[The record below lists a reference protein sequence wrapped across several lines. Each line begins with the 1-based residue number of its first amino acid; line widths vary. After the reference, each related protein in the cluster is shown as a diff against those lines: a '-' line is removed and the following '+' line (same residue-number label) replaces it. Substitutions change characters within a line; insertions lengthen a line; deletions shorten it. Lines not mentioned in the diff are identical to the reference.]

1 MLVFLQQNNDIKEII
16 NNIPNVINKTI
27 TAPNPNVST
36 TPSKLSIKTPT
47 KKNKAKVTTPV
58 IVHKHEQ
65 SFFLFSFLQK
75 ISTSGSIMSTS
86 SPNIY
91 YVDCIK
97 KLHNFKISKNDK
109 KVLTKNNS
117 SNIMLILEEKI
128 NVFGGKEKMKIL
140 IGALFL
146 SLWQSL
152 LFWKQDLGIS
162 VLLFTIPIIWI
173 TTKLLKGNIKNKKAL
188 LISIPI
194 IVLSSTYFI
203 FDNLTFYLI
212 NIVLIPILYLIMII
226 WAISDFQIK
235 SIIYKIILMIFEPL
249 NYIGD
254 VIKTVLKE
262 FNPKEKDEQI
272 GEKKEKN
279 NIFKAVCFTGII
291 ALIVI
296 GLLCSADNEF
306 AKIFSTI
313 FKDINIF
320 NVSELTG
327 RIIIIIIAFFY
338 FAGFFMNM
346 LDKENGLKEFEKDE
360 KAEKKE
366 SYTIRMMITVLNL
379 VYLVFCFTQIKVLFT
394 EQNIKY
400 SEFARKGFFQLMI
413 VSLINIVMILKAN
426 NKNLRENEKQDKYK
440 KTMCIVMVIFTLV
453 IIISAFARMT
463 LYQQNYGYTRLRVL
477 VDLTLITEIILLIP
491 TVIYI
496 LENKINLIKTYFV
509 IIVTM
514 YCIVNFVNID
524 KFIVKNNINRY
535 KETGNID
542 LNYLIEMNNTDLVE
556 QLLELDNTEFKYS
569 EKLYSQSNIDKQLIK
584 EKIERQKKMLDE
596 YLTNLKKNLNE
607 TYTVAEFNLPKM
619 RAKSILNNRK

>member
-1 MLVFLQQNNDIKEII
+1 
-16 NNIPNVINKTI
+16 
-27 TAPNPNVST
+27 
-36 TPSKLSIKTPT
+36 
-47 KKNKAKVTTPV
+47 
-58 IVHKHEQ
+58 
-65 SFFLFSFLQK
+65 
-75 ISTSGSIMSTS
+75 
-86 SPNIY
+86 
-91 YVDCIK
+91 
-97 KLHNFKISKNDK
+97 
-109 KVLTKNNS
+109 
-117 SNIMLILEEKI
+117 
-128 NVFGGKEKMKIL
+128 MKIL

-346 LDKENGLKEFEKDE
+346 LDKENGLKEFEEEE
-360 KAEKKE
+360 KIEKKE
-366 SYTIRMMITVLNL
+366 SYTIRMMLTVLNV

-426 NKNLRENEKQDKYK
+426 NKNLKETEKQEKYK
-440 KTMCIVMVIFTLV
+440 KTMCIVMVIFTLI

-463 LYQQNYGYTRLRVL
+463 LYQQNYGYTRLRIL
-477 VDLTLITEIILLIP
+477 VDYTLITEIILLIP
-491 TVIYI
+491 TIIYI
-496 LENKINLIKTYFV
+496 LKNKIDLIKTYFV
-509 IIVTM
+509 IIITM
-514 YCIVNFVNID
+514 YCLVNFINID
-524 KFIVKNNINRY
+524 KIIMKNNFNRY
-535 KETGNID
+535 KETGYID
-542 LNYLIEMNNTDLVE
+542 LNYIMEMNNSDLIE
-556 QLLELDNTEFKYS
+556 QLLELKDTEFKYS
-569 EKLYSQSNIDKQLIK
+569 EKAYSQSDTDKQEIQEQIGKQQRELNGYLASW
-584 EKIERQKKMLDE
+584 KKSF
-596 YLTNLKKNLNE
+596 NE
-607 TYTVAEFNLPKM
+607 THTLAEFNLPKM

>member
-1 MLVFLQQNNDIKEII
+1 
-16 NNIPNVINKTI
+16 
-27 TAPNPNVST
+27 
-36 TPSKLSIKTPT
+36 
-47 KKNKAKVTTPV
+47 
-58 IVHKHEQ
+58 
-65 SFFLFSFLQK
+65 
-75 ISTSGSIMSTS
+75 
-86 SPNIY
+86 
-91 YVDCIK
+91 
-97 KLHNFKISKNDK
+97 
-109 KVLTKNNS
+109 
-117 SNIMLILEEKI
+117 
-128 NVFGGKEKMKIL
+128 MKIL

-212 NIVLIPILYLIMII
+212 NIVLIPILYLIMVI

-254 VIKTVLKE
+254 VIRAVLKE

-279 NIFKAVCFTGII
+279 NIFKAVCFTGTI

-320 NVSELTG
+320 NVPELTG

-346 LDKENGLKEFEKDE
+346 LNEENGLKEFEEEE
-360 KAEKKE
+360 KIEKKE
-366 SYTIRMMITVLNL
+366 SYTIRMMLTVLNV

-426 NKNLRENEKQDKYK
+426 NKNLKETEKQEKYK
-440 KTMCIVMVIFTLV
+440 KTMCIVMVIFTLI

-463 LYQQNYGYTRLRVL
+463 LYQQNYGYTRLRIL
-477 VDLTLITEIILLIP
+477 VDYTLITEIILLIP
-491 TVIYI
+491 TIIYI
-496 LENKINLIKTYFV
+496 LKNKIDLIKTYFV
-509 IIVTM
+509 IIITM
-514 YCIVNFVNID
+514 YCLVNFINID
-524 KFIVKNNINRY
+524 KIIMKNNFNRY
-535 KETGNID
+535 KETGYID
-542 LNYLIEMNNTDLVE
+542 LNYIMEMNNSDLIE
-556 QLLELDNTEFKYS
+556 QLLELKDTEFKYS
-569 EKLYSQSNIDKQLIK
+569 EKAYSQSDTDKQEIQEQIGKQQRELNGYLASW
-584 EKIERQKKMLDE
+584 KKSF
-596 YLTNLKKNLNE
+596 NE
-607 TYTVAEFNLPKM
+607 THTLAEFNLPKM

>member
-1 MLVFLQQNNDIKEII
+1 
-16 NNIPNVINKTI
+16 
-27 TAPNPNVST
+27 
-36 TPSKLSIKTPT
+36 
-47 KKNKAKVTTPV
+47 
-58 IVHKHEQ
+58 
-65 SFFLFSFLQK
+65 
-75 ISTSGSIMSTS
+75 
-86 SPNIY
+86 
-91 YVDCIK
+91 
-97 KLHNFKISKNDK
+97 
-109 KVLTKNNS
+109 
-117 SNIMLILEEKI
+117 
-128 NVFGGKEKMKIL
+128 MKIL

-212 NIVLIPILYLIMII
+212 NIVLIPILYLIMVI

-346 LDKENGLKEFEKDE
+346 LNEENGLKEFEEEE
-360 KAEKKE
+360 KIEKKE
-366 SYTIRMMITVLNL
+366 SYTIRMMLTVLNV

-426 NKNLRENEKQDKYK
+426 NKNLKETEKQEKYK
-440 KTMCIVMVIFTLV
+440 KTMCIVMVIFTLI

-463 LYQQNYGYTRLRVL
+463 LYQQNYGYTRLRIL
-477 VDLTLITEIILLIP
+477 VDYTLITEIILLIP
-491 TVIYI
+491 TIIYI
-496 LENKINLIKTYFV
+496 LKNKIDLIKTYFV
-509 IIVTM
+509 IIITM
-514 YCIVNFVNID
+514 YCLVNFINID
-524 KFIVKNNINRY
+524 KIIMKNNFNRY
-535 KETGNID
+535 KETGYID
-542 LNYLIEMNNTDLVE
+542 LNYIMEMNNSDLIE
-556 QLLELDNTEFKYS
+556 QLLELKDTEFKYS
-569 EKLYSQSNIDKQLIK
+569 EKAYSQSDTDKQEIQEQIGKQQRELNGYLASW
-584 EKIERQKKMLDE
+584 KKSF
-596 YLTNLKKNLNE
+596 NE
-607 TYTVAEFNLPKM
+607 THTLAEFNLPKM

>member
-1 MLVFLQQNNDIKEII
+1 
-16 NNIPNVINKTI
+16 
-27 TAPNPNVST
+27 
-36 TPSKLSIKTPT
+36 
-47 KKNKAKVTTPV
+47 
-58 IVHKHEQ
+58 
-65 SFFLFSFLQK
+65 
-75 ISTSGSIMSTS
+75 
-86 SPNIY
+86 
-91 YVDCIK
+91 
-97 KLHNFKISKNDK
+97 
-109 KVLTKNNS
+109 
-117 SNIMLILEEKI
+117 
-128 NVFGGKEKMKIL
+128 MKIL

-254 VIKTVLKE
+254 VIRAVLKE

-426 NKNLRENEKQDKYK
+426 NKNLKETEKQEKYK
-440 KTMCIVMVIFTLV
+440 KTMCIVMVIFTLI
-453 IIISAFARMT
+453 IIISAFVRMT
-463 LYQQNYGYTRLRVL
+463 LYQQNYGYTRLRIL
-477 VDLTLITEIILLIP
+477 VDYTLITEIILLIP
-491 TVIYI
+491 TIIYI
-496 LENKINLIKTYFV
+496 LKNKTDLIKTYFV
-509 IIVTM
+509 IIITM
-514 YCIVNFVNID
+514 YCLVNFINID
-524 KFIVKNNINRY
+524 KIIMKNNFNRY
-535 KETGNID
+535 KETGYID
-542 LNYLIEMNNTDLVE
+542 LNYLMEMNNSDLIE
-556 QLLELDNTEFKYS
+556 QLLELKDTEFKYS
-569 EKLYSQSNIDKQLIK
+569 EKAYSQSDTDKQEIQEQIGKQQRELNGYLASW
-584 EKIERQKKMLDE
+584 KKSF
-596 YLTNLKKNLNE
+596 NE
-607 TYTVAEFNLPKM
+607 THTLAEFNLPKM

>member
-1 MLVFLQQNNDIKEII
+1 
-16 NNIPNVINKTI
+16 
-27 TAPNPNVST
+27 
-36 TPSKLSIKTPT
+36 
-47 KKNKAKVTTPV
+47 
-58 IVHKHEQ
+58 
-65 SFFLFSFLQK
+65 
-75 ISTSGSIMSTS
+75 
-86 SPNIY
+86 
-91 YVDCIK
+91 
-97 KLHNFKISKNDK
+97 
-109 KVLTKNNS
+109 
-117 SNIMLILEEKI
+117 
-128 NVFGGKEKMKIL
+128 MKIL

-212 NIVLIPILYLIMII
+212 NIVLVPILYLIMVI

-254 VIKTVLKE
+254 VIRAVLKE

-279 NIFKAVCFTGII
+279 NIFKAVCFTGTI

-346 LDKENGLKEFEKDE
+346 LDKENGLKEFEKEE
-360 KAEKKE
+360 KIEKKE
-366 SYTIRMMITVLNL
+366 SYTIRMMLTVLNV

-426 NKNLRENEKQDKYK
+426 NKNLKETEKQEKYK
-440 KTMCIVMVIFTLV
+440 KTMCIVMVIFTLI

-463 LYQQNYGYTRLRVL
+463 LYQQNYGYTRLRIL
-477 VDLTLITEIILLIP
+477 VDYTLITEIILLIP
-491 TVIYI
+491 TIIYI
-496 LENKINLIKTYFV
+496 LKNKIDLIKTYFV
-509 IIVTM
+509 IIITM
-514 YCIVNFVNID
+514 YCLVNFINID
-524 KFIVKNNINRY
+524 KIIMKNNFNRY
-535 KETGNID
+535 KETGYID
-542 LNYLIEMNNTDLVE
+542 LNYLMEMNNSDLIE
-556 QLLELDNTEFKYS
+556 QLLELKDTEFKYS
-569 EKLYSQSNIDKQLIK
+569 EKAYSQSDTDKQEIQEQIGKQQRELNGYLASW
-584 EKIERQKKMLDE
+584 KKSF
-596 YLTNLKKNLNE
+596 NE
-607 TYTVAEFNLPKM
+607 THTLAEFNLPKM

>member
-1 MLVFLQQNNDIKEII
+1 
-16 NNIPNVINKTI
+16 
-27 TAPNPNVST
+27 
-36 TPSKLSIKTPT
+36 
-47 KKNKAKVTTPV
+47 
-58 IVHKHEQ
+58 
-65 SFFLFSFLQK
+65 
-75 ISTSGSIMSTS
+75 
-86 SPNIY
+86 
-91 YVDCIK
+91 
-97 KLHNFKISKNDK
+97 
-109 KVLTKNNS
+109 
-117 SNIMLILEEKI
+117 
-128 NVFGGKEKMKIL
+128 MKIL

-254 VIKTVLKE
+254 VIRAVLKE

-607 TYTVAEFNLPKM
+607 THTVAEFNLPKM

>member
-1 MLVFLQQNNDIKEII
+1 
-16 NNIPNVINKTI
+16 
-27 TAPNPNVST
+27 
-36 TPSKLSIKTPT
+36 
-47 KKNKAKVTTPV
+47 
-58 IVHKHEQ
+58 
-65 SFFLFSFLQK
+65 
-75 ISTSGSIMSTS
+75 
-86 SPNIY
+86 
-91 YVDCIK
+91 
-97 KLHNFKISKNDK
+97 
-109 KVLTKNNS
+109 
-117 SNIMLILEEKI
+117 
-128 NVFGGKEKMKIL
+128 MKIL

-162 VLLFTIPIIWI
+162 VLLFIIPIIWI

-212 NIVLIPILYLIMII
+212 NIVLIPILYLIMVI

-254 VIKTVLKE
+254 VIRAVLKE

-426 NKNLRENEKQDKYK
+426 NKNLKETEKQEKYK
-440 KTMCIVMVIFTLV
+440 KTMCIVMVIFTLI

-463 LYQQNYGYTRLRVL
+463 LYQQNYGYTRLRIL
-477 VDLTLITEIILLIP
+477 VDYTLITEIILLIP
-491 TVIYI
+491 TIIYI
-496 LENKINLIKTYFV
+496 LKNKIDLIKTYFV
-509 IIVTM
+509 IIITM
-514 YCIVNFVNID
+514 YCLVNFINID
-524 KFIVKNNINRY
+524 KIIMKNNFNRY
-535 KETGNID
+535 KETGYID
-542 LNYLIEMNNTDLVE
+542 LNYLMEMNNSDLIE
-556 QLLELDNTEFKYS
+556 QLLELKDTEFKYS
-569 EKLYSQSNIDKQLIK
+569 EKAYSQSDTDKQEIQEQIGKQQRELNGYLASW
-584 EKIERQKKMLDE
+584 KKSF
-596 YLTNLKKNLNE
+596 NE
-607 TYTVAEFNLPKM
+607 THTLAEFNLPKM

>member
-1 MLVFLQQNNDIKEII
+1 
-16 NNIPNVINKTI
+16 
-27 TAPNPNVST
+27 
-36 TPSKLSIKTPT
+36 
-47 KKNKAKVTTPV
+47 
-58 IVHKHEQ
+58 
-65 SFFLFSFLQK
+65 
-75 ISTSGSIMSTS
+75 
-86 SPNIY
+86 
-91 YVDCIK
+91 
-97 KLHNFKISKNDK
+97 
-109 KVLTKNNS
+109 
-117 SNIMLILEEKI
+117 
-128 NVFGGKEKMKIL
+128 MKIL

-212 NIVLIPILYLIMII
+212 NIVLIPILYLIMVI

-254 VIKTVLKE
+254 VIRAVLKE

-346 LDKENGLKEFEKDE
+346 LDKENGLKEFEEEE
-360 KAEKKE
+360 KIEKKE
-366 SYTIRMMITVLNL
+366 SYTIRMMLTVLNV

-400 SEFARKGFFQLMI
+400 TEFARKGFFQLMI
-413 VSLINIVMILKAN
+413 VSLINIAMILKAN
-426 NKNLRENEKQDKYK
+426 NKNLKETEKQEKYK
-440 KTMCIVMVIFTLV
+440 KTMCIVMVIFTLI

-463 LYQQNYGYTRLRVL
+463 LYQQNYGYTRLRIL
-477 VDLTLITEIILLIP
+477 VDYTLITEIILLIP
-491 TVIYI
+491 TIIYI
-496 LENKINLIKTYFV
+496 LKNKIDLIKTYFV
-509 IIVTM
+509 IIITM
-514 YCIVNFVNID
+514 YCLVNFINID
-524 KFIVKNNINRY
+524 KIIMKNNFNRY
-535 KETGNID
+535 KETGYID
-542 LNYLIEMNNTDLVE
+542 LNYLMEMNNSDLIE
-556 QLLELDNTEFKYS
+556 QLLELKDTEFKYS
-569 EKLYSQSNIDKQLIK
+569 EKAYSQSDTDKQEIQEQIGKQQRELNGYLASW
-584 EKIERQKKMLDE
+584 KKSF
-596 YLTNLKKNLNE
+596 NE
-607 TYTVAEFNLPKM
+607 THTLAEFNLPKM

>member
-1 MLVFLQQNNDIKEII
+1 
-16 NNIPNVINKTI
+16 
-27 TAPNPNVST
+27 
-36 TPSKLSIKTPT
+36 
-47 KKNKAKVTTPV
+47 
-58 IVHKHEQ
+58 
-65 SFFLFSFLQK
+65 
-75 ISTSGSIMSTS
+75 
-86 SPNIY
+86 
-91 YVDCIK
+91 
-97 KLHNFKISKNDK
+97 
-109 KVLTKNNS
+109 
-117 SNIMLILEEKI
+117 
-128 NVFGGKEKMKIL
+128 MKIL

-212 NIVLIPILYLIMII
+212 NIVLIPILYLIMVI

-254 VIKTVLKE
+254 VIRAVLKE

-320 NVSELTG
+320 NVSDLTG

-346 LDKENGLKEFEKDE
+346 LDKENGLKEFEEEE
-360 KAEKKE
+360 KIEKKE
-366 SYTIRMMITVLNL
+366 SYTIRMMLTVLNV

-426 NKNLRENEKQDKYK
+426 NKNLKETEKQEKYK
-440 KTMCIVMVIFTLV
+440 KTMCIVMVIFTLI

-463 LYQQNYGYTRLRVL
+463 LYQQNYGYTRLRIL
-477 VDLTLITEIILLIP
+477 VDYTLITEIILLIP
-491 TVIYI
+491 TIIYI
-496 LENKINLIKTYFV
+496 LKNKIDLIKTYFV
-509 IIVTM
+509 IIITM
-514 YCIVNFVNID
+514 YCLVNFINID
-524 KFIVKNNINRY
+524 KIIMKNNFNRY
-535 KETGNID
+535 KETGYID
-542 LNYLIEMNNTDLVE
+542 LNYIMEMNNSDLIE
-556 QLLELDNTEFKYS
+556 QLLELKDTEFKYS
-569 EKLYSQSNIDKQLIK
+569 EKAYSQSDTDKQEIQEQIGKQQRELNGYLASW
-584 EKIERQKKMLDE
+584 KKSF
-596 YLTNLKKNLNE
+596 NE
-607 TYTVAEFNLPKM
+607 THTLAEFNLPKM

>member
-1 MLVFLQQNNDIKEII
+1 
-16 NNIPNVINKTI
+16 
-27 TAPNPNVST
+27 
-36 TPSKLSIKTPT
+36 
-47 KKNKAKVTTPV
+47 
-58 IVHKHEQ
+58 
-65 SFFLFSFLQK
+65 
-75 ISTSGSIMSTS
+75 
-86 SPNIY
+86 
-91 YVDCIK
+91 
-97 KLHNFKISKNDK
+97 
-109 KVLTKNNS
+109 
-117 SNIMLILEEKI
+117 
-128 NVFGGKEKMKIL
+128 MKIL

-254 VIKTVLKE
+254 VIRAVLKE

-366 SYTIRMMITVLNL
+366 SCTIRMMITVLNL

-426 NKNLRENEKQDKYK
+426 NKNLKETEKQEKYK
-440 KTMCIVMVIFTLV
+440 KTMCIVMVIFTLI

-463 LYQQNYGYTRLRVL
+463 LYQQNYGYTRLRIL
-477 VDLTLITEIILLIP
+477 VDYTLITEIILLIP
-491 TVIYI
+491 TIIYI
-496 LENKINLIKTYFV
+496 LKNKIDLIKTYFV
-509 IIVTM
+509 IIITM
-514 YCIVNFVNID
+514 YCLVNFINID
-524 KFIVKNNINRY
+524 KIIMKNNFNRY
-535 KETGNID
+535 KETGYID
-542 LNYLIEMNNTDLVE
+542 LNYIMEMNNSDLIE
-556 QLLELDNTEFKYS
+556 QLLELKDTEFKYS
-569 EKLYSQSNIDKQLIK
+569 EKAYSQSDTDKQEIQEQIGKQQRELNGYLASW
-584 EKIERQKKMLDE
+584 KKSF
-596 YLTNLKKNLNE
+596 NE
-607 TYTVAEFNLPKM
+607 THTLAEFNLPKM

>member
-1 MLVFLQQNNDIKEII
+1 
-16 NNIPNVINKTI
+16 
-27 TAPNPNVST
+27 
-36 TPSKLSIKTPT
+36 
-47 KKNKAKVTTPV
+47 
-58 IVHKHEQ
+58 
-65 SFFLFSFLQK
+65 
-75 ISTSGSIMSTS
+75 
-86 SPNIY
+86 
-91 YVDCIK
+91 
-97 KLHNFKISKNDK
+97 
-109 KVLTKNNS
+109 
-117 SNIMLILEEKI
+117 
-128 NVFGGKEKMKIL
+128 
-140 IGALFL
+140 
-146 SLWQSL
+146 
-152 LFWKQDLGIS
+152 
-162 VLLFTIPIIWI
+162 
-173 TTKLLKGNIKNKKAL
+173 
-188 LISIPI
+188 
-194 IVLSSTYFI
+194 
-203 FDNLTFYLI
+203 
-212 NIVLIPILYLIMII
+212 
-226 WAISDFQIK
+226 
-235 SIIYKIILMIFEPL
+235 
-249 NYIGD
+249 
-254 VIKTVLKE
+254 
-262 FNPKEKDEQI
+262 
-272 GEKKEKN
+272 
-279 NIFKAVCFTGII
+279 
-291 ALIVI
+291 
-296 GLLCSADNEF
+296 
-306 AKIFSTI
+306 
-313 FKDINIF
+313 
-320 NVSELTG
+320 
-327 RIIIIIIAFFY
+327 
-338 FAGFFMNM
+338 MNM

-440 KTMCIVMVIFTLV
+440 KKMCIVMVIFTLV

>member
-1 MLVFLQQNNDIKEII
+1 
-16 NNIPNVINKTI
+16 
-27 TAPNPNVST
+27 
-36 TPSKLSIKTPT
+36 
-47 KKNKAKVTTPV
+47 
-58 IVHKHEQ
+58 
-65 SFFLFSFLQK
+65 
-75 ISTSGSIMSTS
+75 
-86 SPNIY
+86 
-91 YVDCIK
+91 
-97 KLHNFKISKNDK
+97 
-109 KVLTKNNS
+109 
-117 SNIMLILEEKI
+117 
-128 NVFGGKEKMKIL
+128 MKIL

-212 NIVLIPILYLIMII
+212 NIVLIPILYLIMVI

-254 VIKTVLKE
+254 VIRAVLKE

-400 SEFARKGFFQLMI
+400 SKFARKGFFQLMI

-426 NKNLRENEKQDKYK
+426 NKNLKETEKQEKYK
-440 KTMCIVMVIFTLV
+440 KTMCIVMVIFTLI

-463 LYQQNYGYTRLRVL
+463 LYQQNYGYTRLRIL
-477 VDLTLITEIILLIP
+477 VDYTLITEIILLIP
-491 TVIYI
+491 TIIYI
-496 LENKINLIKTYFV
+496 LKNKIDLIKTYFV
-509 IIVTM
+509 IIITM
-514 YCIVNFVNID
+514 YCLVNFINID
-524 KFIVKNNINRY
+524 KIIMKNNFNRY
-535 KETGNID
+535 KETGYID
-542 LNYLIEMNNTDLVE
+542 LNYIMEMNNSDLIE
-556 QLLELDNTEFKYS
+556 QLLELKDTEFKYS
-569 EKLYSQSNIDKQLIK
+569 EKAYSQSDTDKQEIQEQIGKQQRELNGYLASW
-584 EKIERQKKMLDE
+584 KKSF
-596 YLTNLKKNLNE
+596 NE
-607 TYTVAEFNLPKM
+607 THTLAEFNLPKM

>member
-1 MLVFLQQNNDIKEII
+1 
-16 NNIPNVINKTI
+16 
-27 TAPNPNVST
+27 
-36 TPSKLSIKTPT
+36 
-47 KKNKAKVTTPV
+47 
-58 IVHKHEQ
+58 
-65 SFFLFSFLQK
+65 
-75 ISTSGSIMSTS
+75 
-86 SPNIY
+86 
-91 YVDCIK
+91 
-97 KLHNFKISKNDK
+97 
-109 KVLTKNNS
+109 
-117 SNIMLILEEKI
+117 
-128 NVFGGKEKMKIL
+128 MKIL

-212 NIVLIPILYLIMII
+212 NIVLVPILYLIMVI

-254 VIKTVLKE
+254 VIRAVLKE

-279 NIFKAVCFTGII
+279 NIFKAVCFTGTI

-426 NKNLRENEKQDKYK
+426 NKNLKETEKQEKYK
-440 KTMCIVMVIFTLV
+440 KTMCIVMVIFTLI

-463 LYQQNYGYTRLRVL
+463 LYQQNYGYTRLRIL
-477 VDLTLITEIILLIP
+477 VDYTLITEIILLIP
-491 TVIYI
+491 TIIYI
-496 LENKINLIKTYFV
+496 LKNKIDLIKTYFV
-509 IIVTM
+509 IIITM
-514 YCIVNFVNID
+514 YCLVNFINID
-524 KFIVKNNINRY
+524 KIIMKNNFNRY
-535 KETGNID
+535 KETGYID
-542 LNYLIEMNNTDLVE
+542 LNYIMEMNNSDLIE
-556 QLLELDNTEFKYS
+556 QLLELKDTEFKYS
-569 EKLYSQSNIDKQLIK
+569 EKAYSQSDTDKQEIQEQIGKQQRELNGYLASW
-584 EKIERQKKMLDE
+584 KKSF
-596 YLTNLKKNLNE
+596 NE
-607 TYTVAEFNLPKM
+607 THTLAEFNLPKM

>member
-1 MLVFLQQNNDIKEII
+1 MSGLEKKFATKSKIVNYII
-16 NNIPNVINKTI
+16 NRESTSKVEISKELNLSMPTVLSNVKDLLEKGIIIETGEYESTGGRKAKSIGINPSYRYAMGIVI
-27 TAPNPNVST
+27 TANHLGMVLVNLKYEIVKSERVRLKFVPDMSYCSQVADFA
-36 TPSKLSIKTPT
+36 
-47 KKNKAKVTTPV
+47 AKFLD
-58 IVHKHEQ
+58 HMNDAEQ
-65 SFFLFSFLQK
+65 
-75 ISTSGSIMSTS
+75 
-86 SPNIY
+86 
-91 YVDCIK
+91 
-97 KLHNFKISKNDK
+97 
-109 KVLTKNNS
+109 
-117 SNIMLILEEKI
+117 
-128 NVFGGKEKMKIL
+128 KEK
-140 IGALFL
+140 
-146 SLWQSL
+146 L
-152 LFWKQDLGIS
+152 LG
-162 VLLFTIPIIWI
+162 V
-173 TTKLLKGNIKNKKAL
+173 G
-188 LISIPI
+188 ISIPGI
-194 IVLSSTYFI
+194 INQEQKLV
-203 FDNLTFYLI
+203 
-212 NIVLIPILYLIMII
+212 
-226 WAISDFQIK
+226 IK
-235 SIIYKIILMIFEPL
+235 SHALKLENYSLSFLEQAFSVPVYFSNDANAAMMAEDMNTYQNAIYLSLNQTLGGAFCIGGKLFSGENQKAGEFGHMILVPQGRKCYCGKSGCADAYCAAGALVGES
-249 NYIGD
+249 
-254 VIKTVLKE
+254 
-262 FNPKEKDEQI
+262 KDSVEQFMQLLQ
-272 GEKKEKN
+272 N
-279 NIFKAVCFTGII
+279 N
-291 ALIVI
+291 
-296 GLLCSADNEF
+296 
-306 AKIFSTI
+306 
-313 FKDINIF
+313 
-320 NVSELTG
+320 
-327 RIIIIIIAFFY
+327 
-338 FAGFFMNM
+338 
-346 LDKENGLKEFEKDE
+346 DE

-426 NKNLRENEKQDKYK
+426 NKNLRETEKQEKYK

-509 IIVTM
+509 IIITM

-542 LNYLIEMNNTDLVE
+542 LNYLIEMNDSDIVD
-556 QLLELDNTEFKYS
+556 QLLELDSTEFKYS

-607 TYTVAEFNLPKM
+607 THTVAEFNLPKM

>member
-1 MLVFLQQNNDIKEII
+1 
-16 NNIPNVINKTI
+16 
-27 TAPNPNVST
+27 
-36 TPSKLSIKTPT
+36 
-47 KKNKAKVTTPV
+47 
-58 IVHKHEQ
+58 
-65 SFFLFSFLQK
+65 
-75 ISTSGSIMSTS
+75 
-86 SPNIY
+86 
-91 YVDCIK
+91 
-97 KLHNFKISKNDK
+97 
-109 KVLTKNNS
+109 
-117 SNIMLILEEKI
+117 
-128 NVFGGKEKMKIL
+128 MKIL

-152 LFWKQDLGIS
+152 LFWEQDLGIS

-262 FNPKEKDEQI
+262 FNPKEKNEQI

-426 NKNLRENEKQDKYK
+426 DKNLKETEKQEKYK
-440 KTMCIVMVIFTLV
+440 KTMCIVMVIFTLI

-463 LYQQNYGYTRLRVL
+463 LYQQNYGYTRLRIL
-477 VDLTLITEIILLIP
+477 VDYTLITEIILLIP
-491 TVIYI
+491 TIIYI
-496 LENKINLIKTYFV
+496 LKNKIDLIKTYFV
-509 IIVTM
+509 IIITM
-514 YCIVNFVNID
+514 YCLVNFINID
-524 KFIVKNNINRY
+524 KIIMKNNFNRY
-535 KETGNID
+535 KETGYID
-542 LNYLIEMNNTDLVE
+542 LNYLMEMNNSDLIE
-556 QLLELDNTEFKYS
+556 QLLELKDTEFKYS
-569 EKLYSQSNIDKQLIK
+569 EKAYSQSDTDKQEIQEQIGKQQRELNGYLASW
-584 EKIERQKKMLDE
+584 KKSF
-596 YLTNLKKNLNE
+596 NE
-607 TYTVAEFNLPKM
+607 THTLAEFNLPKM

>member
-1 MLVFLQQNNDIKEII
+1 
-16 NNIPNVINKTI
+16 
-27 TAPNPNVST
+27 
-36 TPSKLSIKTPT
+36 
-47 KKNKAKVTTPV
+47 
-58 IVHKHEQ
+58 
-65 SFFLFSFLQK
+65 
-75 ISTSGSIMSTS
+75 
-86 SPNIY
+86 
-91 YVDCIK
+91 
-97 KLHNFKISKNDK
+97 
-109 KVLTKNNS
+109 
-117 SNIMLILEEKI
+117 
-128 NVFGGKEKMKIL
+128 MKIL

-262 FNPKEKDEQI
+262 FNPKEKNEQI

-394 EQNIKY
+394 EQKIKY

-426 NKNLRENEKQDKYK
+426 NKNLKETEKQEKYK
-440 KTMCIVMVIFTLV
+440 KTMCIVMVIFTLI

-463 LYQQNYGYTRLRVL
+463 LYQQNYGYTRLRIL
-477 VDLTLITEIILLIP
+477 VDYTLITEIILLIP
-491 TVIYI
+491 TIIYI
-496 LENKINLIKTYFV
+496 LKNKIDLIKTYFV
-509 IIVTM
+509 IIITM
-514 YCIVNFVNID
+514 YCLVNFINID
-524 KFIVKNNINRY
+524 KIIMKNNFNRY
-535 KETGNID
+535 KETGYID
-542 LNYLIEMNNTDLVE
+542 LNYLMEMNNSDLIE
-556 QLLELDNTEFKYS
+556 QLLELKDTEFKYS
-569 EKLYSQSNIDKQLIK
+569 EKAYSQSDTDKQEIQEQIGKQQRELNGYLASW
-584 EKIERQKKMLDE
+584 KKSF
-596 YLTNLKKNLNE
+596 NE
-607 TYTVAEFNLPKM
+607 THTLAEFNLPKM

>member
-1 MLVFLQQNNDIKEII
+1 
-16 NNIPNVINKTI
+16 
-27 TAPNPNVST
+27 
-36 TPSKLSIKTPT
+36 
-47 KKNKAKVTTPV
+47 
-58 IVHKHEQ
+58 
-65 SFFLFSFLQK
+65 
-75 ISTSGSIMSTS
+75 
-86 SPNIY
+86 
-91 YVDCIK
+91 
-97 KLHNFKISKNDK
+97 
-109 KVLTKNNS
+109 
-117 SNIMLILEEKI
+117 
-128 NVFGGKEKMKIL
+128 MKIL

-212 NIVLIPILYLIMII
+212 NIVLIPILYLIMVI

-254 VIKTVLKE
+254 VIRAVLKE

-346 LDKENGLKEFEKDE
+346 LNEENGLKEFEEEE
-360 KAEKKE
+360 KIEKKE
-366 SYTIRMMITVLNL
+366 SYTIRMMLTVLNV

-426 NKNLRENEKQDKYK
+426 NKNLKETEKQEKYK
-440 KTMCIVMVIFTLV
+440 KTMCIVMVIFTLI

-463 LYQQNYGYTRLRVL
+463 LYQQNYGYTRLRIL
-477 VDLTLITEIILLIP
+477 VDYTLITEIILLIP
-491 TVIYI
+491 TIIYI
-496 LENKINLIKTYFV
+496 LKNKIDLIKTYFV
-509 IIVTM
+509 IIITM
-514 YCIVNFVNID
+514 YCLVNFINID
-524 KFIVKNNINRY
+524 KIIMKNNFNRY
-535 KETGNID
+535 KETGYID
-542 LNYLIEMNNTDLVE
+542 LNYIMEMNNSDLIE
-556 QLLELDNTEFKYS
+556 QLLELKDTEFKYS
-569 EKLYSQSNIDKQLIK
+569 EKAYSQSDTDKQEIQEQIGKQQRELNGYLASW
-584 EKIERQKKMLDE
+584 KKSF
-596 YLTNLKKNLNE
+596 NE
-607 TYTVAEFNLPKM
+607 THTLAEFNLPKM